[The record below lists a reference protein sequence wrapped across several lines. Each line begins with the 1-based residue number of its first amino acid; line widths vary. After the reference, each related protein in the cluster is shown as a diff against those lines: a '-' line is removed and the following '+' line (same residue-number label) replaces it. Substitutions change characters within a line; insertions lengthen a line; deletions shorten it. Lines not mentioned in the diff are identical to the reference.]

1 MFKEG
6 ILQKST
12 LLTKKNCFTYHNM
25 QVCKTYLQ
33 VQTSK
38 LPCNHYLTNIPIAL
52 ISEPIFVQMF
62 YKVIC
67 CEKGNSISKKT
78 K

>member
-12 LLTKKNCFTYHNM
+12 LLTNKNCFTYHNM
-25 QVCKTYLQ
+25 QVRKTYLQ

-38 LPCNHYLTNIPIAL
+38 L
-52 ISEPIFVQMF
+52 
-62 YKVIC
+62 
-67 CEKGNSISKKT
+67 
-78 K
+78 